1 MFVICCTVSEARS
14 DTVSLYCD
22 PQHTKCIPNT
32 VYRCLAVCRE
42 GGPQT
47 LATSLAGLL
56 TGHNHL
62 HITDKTIHNFEGLR
76 CCDSTLV
83 PGELV

>member
-1 MFVICCTVSEARS
+1 MFAICGTVSEARS

-22 PQHTKCIPNT
+22 IKCIPNT
-32 VYRCLAVCRE
+32 VERCLTVCGE

-56 TGHNHL
+56 TGHYHL
-62 HITDKTIHNFEGLR
+62 HITDKTIDNFEGLR
-76 CCDSTLV
+76 CCDSSLV
-83 PGELV
+83 HGELV